1 MSILSQEFVF
11 AALDAE
17 KNGEK
22 FPINFD
28 DVWESAGY
36 TRKNNAV
43 RFLLSLRGLRKN
55 KDFYSGVSKSP
66 TDGRYSNVYGLTV
79 DGFKFFLAKSN
90 TEQGDE
96 TLWTLIEIEK
106 TYVANLERQFAQ
118 TNTTDLQAELET
130 VREAYAASQQEV
142 YNLSCAVVKLEEQ
155 LEPFKKQLE
164 TAFDFDL
171 DLLWSMSGL
180 TSDRSYLVTIVLN
193 NFVFG
198 EHFITTPNARDGK
211 PGLPATKYYLT
222 NQCFN
227 ILVVSL
233 RSLKGVDVKD
243 LPENLVIN
251 VNEFYRNETDH
262 GKNKRFGKRRK
273 AK

>member
-11 AALDAE
+11 AALNAA
-17 KNGEK
+17 KAGEK

-28 DVWESAGY
+28 DVWAFSGY
-36 TRKNNAV
+36 SRKDAAI

-55 KDFYSGVSKSP
+55 RDFSTQLWKTP
-66 TDGRYSNVYGLTV
+66 TDGRSSVVYGLTV

-142 YNLSCAVVKLEEQ
+142 YNLSCAVVKLEQQ

-180 TSDRSYLVTIVLN
+180 TSERSYLVNIVLN

-198 EHFITTPNARDGK
+198 RDFNTTPSATNGK
-211 PGLPATKYYLT
+211 PGYPATKYYLT